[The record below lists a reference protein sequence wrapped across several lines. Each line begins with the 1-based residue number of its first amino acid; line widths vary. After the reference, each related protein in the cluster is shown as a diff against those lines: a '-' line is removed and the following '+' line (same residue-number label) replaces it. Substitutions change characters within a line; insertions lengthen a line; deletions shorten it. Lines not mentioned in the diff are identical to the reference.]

1 VHATDESL
9 RAHARRLAARLV
21 LDRTR
26 TGRPTRSGT
35 ARPRL
40 VPASRGGD
48 LDVDASM
55 DAIVTARGERRPEH
69 LDELTARDW
78 GRQDLAVCLLVDT
91 SGSMN
96 GERLAVA
103 ATVAAACVLR
113 APAEHAVVAF
123 AGDVRILQPMYG
135 ATPAAALVD
144 QVLGLRGHGVTRLAD
159 ALRAAVEQLAAAR
172 ARRRVVVLLSDCRHT
187 DEDPARVAAAVPELV
202 VLAPRDDAEQ
212 AAAFAGSAGAR
223 WAELDGADS
232 APALLRELLA

>member
-1 VHATDESL
+1 
-9 RAHARRLAARLV
+9 
-21 LDRTR
+21 
-26 TGRPTRSGT
+26 
-35 ARPRL
+35 
-40 VPASRGGD
+40 
-48 LDVDASM
+48 
-55 DAIVTARGERRPEH
+55 
-69 LDELTARDW
+69 
-78 GRQDLAVCLLVDT
+78 
-91 SGSMN
+91 
-96 GERLAVA
+96 
-103 ATVAAACVLR
+103 
-113 APAEHAVVAF
+113 
-123 AGDVRILQPMYG
+123 MYG

-172 ARRRVVVLLSDCRHT
+172 AKRRVVVLLSDCRHT